1 MRTEKPAIVAFA
13 TMLVWGCC
21 AVLPA
26 AAQENDP
33 ALWSRAEKEKFLLE
47 AKIERR
53 KDAGK
58 GITGSSRAAL
68 SSERGTHDAHIQT
81 IDESKARF
89 ESAMGTEFNFKD
101 TWKFNLAAYI
111 LDRILDIN
119 MIPVTVERKVEGR
132 SASVTWWIDDVL
144 MDELERRNKKVAP
157 PNPESWNRQMYVV
170 RVFDQLIAN
179 TDRNLGNV
187 VITKNWDIWMIDHT
201 RAFRLTTQLP
211 EPKNLVK
218 CDRYLLANLRK
229 LDKATLREKTGKY
242 LNGMEI
248 DGVLARRDAIVK
260 FFEDKIKTQGESA
273 VLYDYLVER
282 KAAYPWMQ

>member
-1 MRTEKPAIVAFA
+1 MRTEKPAIIAFA

-26 AAQENDP
+26 GAQENDP
-33 ALWSRAEKEKFLLE
+33 ALWSRADKEKFLLE

-53 KDAGK
+53 KDPGK
-58 GITGSSRAAL
+58 GITGSIRATL
-68 SSERGTHDAHIQT
+68 SSERGTHDAHVQT
-81 IDESKARF
+81 IDESKTKF
-89 ESAMGTEFNFKD
+89 ETAMGTEFNFKD

-119 MIPVTVERKVEGR
+119 MIPVTVERKVDGR
-132 SASVTWWIDDVL
+132 WASVTWWIDDVL
-144 MDELERRNKKVAP
+144 MDELDRRNKKVAP

-229 LDKATLREKTGKY
+229 LDKATLREKMGKY

-260 FFEDKIKTQGESA
+260 FFEDKIKTQGQSA
-273 VLYDYLVER
+273 VLFDYLVER

>member
-1 MRTEKPAIVAFA
+1 MSTKRLATVA
-13 TMLVWGCC
+13 C
-21 AVLPA
+21 AAVMASGWLTLRA
-26 AAQENDP
+26 AGAQESDP
-33 ALWSRAEKEKFLLE
+33 AGWSRAEKEQFLLT

-58 GITGSSRAAL
+58 GITGSSRATL
-68 SSERGTHDAHIQT
+68 SNERGTHDAHIQT
-81 IDESKARF
+81 IDEAKAKF
-89 ESAMGTEFNFKD
+89 ETPMGTEFNFKD

-111 LDRILDIN
+111 LDRLLDIN

-144 MDELERRNKKVAP
+144 MDELQRRNKKVEP
-157 PNPESWNRQMYVV
+157 PNPETWNRQMYIV

-229 LDKATLREKTGKY
+229 LDKAILKEKAGKY

-260 FFEDKIKTQGESA
+260 LFENKIAAEGESA

-282 KAAYPWMQ
+282 KRAYPWME